1 MTTCLHWDHTCIPDR
16 CRCWPFHMSDRRRGL
31 LTSCRHLGNIGRRGL
46 GGRLWRN
53 PWGGFVSQML
63 SDHSFSYMDLP
74 LSGGLETSLH
84 LQKGKI
90 WYLLRNEIWTWP
102 LNTNSTLCYFFMYLF
117 SRLYDQYC
125 QHNMTIRQKYLN
137 NTGERNIY
145 YLRTRLSTLINLNS
159 DDCSLEDSVISPSV
173 LCSGKPL
180 FGMWKQSSV
189 S

>member
-1 MTTCLHWDHTCIPDR
+1 MTTCLHWDHICIPDR

-46 GGRLWRN
+46 GGRLRRN

-102 LNTNSTLCYFFMYLF
+102 LNTNSTLCYFFMYFFLADF
-117 SRLYDQYC
+117 MINTVNITWQSGRSTWIILG
-125 QHNMTIRQKYLN
+125 NKYL
-137 NTGERNIY
+137 
-145 YLRTRLSTLINLNS
+145 LSKN
-159 DDCSLEDSVISPSV
+159 
-173 LCSGKPL
+173 
-180 FGMWKQSSV
+180 
-189 S
+189 